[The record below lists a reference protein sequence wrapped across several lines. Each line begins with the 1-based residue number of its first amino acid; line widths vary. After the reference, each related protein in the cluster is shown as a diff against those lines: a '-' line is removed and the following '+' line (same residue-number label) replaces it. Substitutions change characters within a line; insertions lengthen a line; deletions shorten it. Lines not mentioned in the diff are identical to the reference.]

1 MIKHFYTEYS
11 HRRLPRICDNLAI
24 KEIPSG
30 PPFRMLMYFCP
41 DFCSSHSVAVAVF
54 YFTLCHIIANNLL
67 KLPARVRRLAITK
80 GAGCVLVLAQP
91 PKSAF
96 SRSFEPTPRFRP
108 STHLVASNLHSSRRN
123 MKSLSWLIC
132 FMAF

>member
-1 MIKHFYTEYS
+1 MIKHLYTEYS

-24 KEIPSG
+24 KEIPPG
-30 PPFRMLMYFCP
+30 PLSNAYFYP

-80 GAGCVLVLAQP
+80 GAGCVLVLPSP

-96 SRSFEPTPRFRP
+96 SRPCSPA
-108 STHLVASNLHSSRRN
+108 HLSHPPI
-123 MKSLSWLIC
+123 LSHLIC
-132 FMAF
+132 TARGKI